1 LNFKTSDIAK
11 SNLGFDTSSAQKNIS
26 SINNTLNGVQL
37 NSNYSATIDSSDS
50 DPSRKSAEVSFDA
63 SESDS
68 VLDSTAE
75 FRNSAEEF
83 VEKAAPIDTGRSVS
97 EEQLRDD
104 ASTLV
109 DSIVAATE
117 NDSQTSIDVNEIPPE
132 LETVMTDSSES
143 MSIDGADPSTSSISL
158 SEPVEVQQHI
168 DDDFTD
174 QGTPIETDK
183 SSAEEQLQEIG
194 QTSAPSLDNFT
205 IDNKIL
211 NDPSLPGDEH
221 LNLTSAEQPVI
232 QLQQIVKDS
241 LFEATNLSA
250 SLSSNDSLSILPEDN
265 SAAASGS
272 TNMIINDMGSDNS
285 VAHESIHHAP
295 QALEPEVARMNS
307 TNVIMH
313 SGDTET
319 QASSE
324 VHFSAAN
331 ETVED
336 FQIITAAHLSSLNTT
351 QNADANNYTNDSSL
365 LEKSPTQSTMDE
377 TALRSAPADQGD
389 SMQSNETSS
398 DSNSQGSEKPV
409 ESTRRTPLVS
419 AEDAARIRIA
429 SPLMKMVLYSF
440 ATIIVLNPATAYFV
454 LNCLCYRRMRI

>member
-1 LNFKTSDIAK
+1 M
-11 SNLGFDTSSAQKNIS
+11 GFDTSSAQKNIS
-26 SINNTLNGVQL
+26 SINNTLNGVL
-37 NSNYSATIDSSDS
+37 SNSNYSATIDSSDS
-50 DPSRKSAEVSFDA
+50 DPSRKSAEVSFDS

-83 VEKAAPIDTGRSVS
+83 VEKAALIDTGRSVS

-104 ASTLV
+104 ASTFV

-158 SEPVEVQQHI
+158 SEPVDGQQHI
-168 DDDFTD
+168 DDDFTG
-174 QGTPIETDK
+174 QGTPIETDT
-183 SSAEEQLQEIG
+183 SSAEEQLQGID

-205 IDNKIL
+205 IDKIL

-241 LFEATNLSA
+241 LFEATTLSA

-272 TNMIINDMGSDNS
+272 KNMIINDMGSDNAV
-285 VAHESIHHAP
+285 VAHESIHNAT
-295 QALEPEVARMNS
+295 QALEPEVAHMNS

-351 QNADANNYTNDSSL
+351 QNADANNYTNNSSL

-377 TALRSAPADQGD
+377 TALRSAPVDQGD

-409 ESTRRTPLVS
+409 ESTKKTPLVS

-440 ATIIVLNPATAYFV
+440 TTIIVLNPATAYFV

>member
-1 LNFKTSDIAK
+1 M
-11 SNLGFDTSSAQKNIS
+11 GFDTSSAQKNIS
-26 SINNTLNGVQL
+26 SINNTLNGVL
-37 NSNYSATIDSSDS
+37 SNSNYSATIDSSDS

-83 VEKAAPIDTGRSVS
+83 VEKAALIDTGRSVS
-97 EEQLRDD
+97 EEQLRDG
-104 ASTLV
+104 ASTFV

-143 MSIDGADPSTSSISL
+143 MSIDGADPSTSSISV
-158 SEPVEVQQHI
+158 SEPVDGQQHI
-168 DDDFTD
+168 DDDFTG
-174 QGTPIETDK
+174 QGTPIETDT
-183 SSAEEQLQEIG
+183 SSTEEQLQGID

-205 IDNKIL
+205 IDKIL

-241 LFEATNLSA
+241 LFEATTLSA

-272 TNMIINDMGSDNS
+272 KNMIINDMGSDNAV
-285 VAHESIHHAP
+285 VAHESIHNAT
-295 QALEPEVARMNS
+295 QALEPEVAHMNS
-307 TNVIMH
+307 TFVIMH
-313 SGDTET
+313 SGYTET

-351 QNADANNYTNDSSL
+351 QNADANNYTNNSSL

-377 TALRSAPADQGD
+377 TALRSAPVDQGD

-409 ESTRRTPLVS
+409 ESTRKTPLVS

-440 ATIIVLNPATAYFV
+440 TTIIVLNPATAYFV